1 MFNKVCQHYEVYET
15 FQNDGFSQS
24 RLVPYG
30 APGIASNNIYSTP
43 GSVGG
48 NMYTTSNY
56 SPMASPYAA
65 PSSSSSN
72 NIYSTPYAQNQ
83 QFNSQYASPPAYNSS
98 TFTNQDTSYAY
109 VDQRTSIGLKI

>member
-1 MFNKVCQHYEVYET
+1 MFNKVCQHHKIYEMIQY
-15 FQNDGFSQS
+15 DGVSQP
-24 RLVPYG
+24 LVPYG

-56 SPMASPYAA
+56 SQVASPYAA
-65 PSSSSSN
+65 PSSSSN
-72 NIYSTPYAQNQ
+72 NIYSTPYATTQ

-98 TFTNQDTSYAY
+98 AFTIQDTSY